1 MELCKATCKTGKMC
15 SFKAKCGGY
24 CKRHHQ
30 EETDCS
36 ICLEQTN
43 ETVSIN
49 CKHKFHKGCI
59 TEWITRGHRTCPL
72 CRSEISL
79 KTIISFGITID
90 TRIETIRMAEIFL
103 IGRTCDDMS
112 LLERYVHVIYYDI
125 SSVLQSEVM
134 CRYKVIEFIRRRV
147 KTKKGEKEAEKLK
160 NEIEQIN
167 VWIKKTEDI
176 IITVVNEIVENI
188 VQLMIAYMKKLHHWD
203 NLT

>member
-1 MELCKATCKTGKMC
+1 
-15 SFKAKCGGY
+15 
-24 CKRHHQ
+24 
-30 EETDCS
+30 
-36 ICLEQTN
+36 
-43 ETVSIN
+43 
-49 CKHKFHKGCI
+49 
-59 TEWITRGHRTCPL
+59 
-72 CRSEISL
+72 
-79 KTIISFGITID
+79 
-90 TRIETIRMAEIFL
+90 
-103 IGRTCDDMS
+103 
-112 LLERYVHVIYYDI
+112 VIHYDI